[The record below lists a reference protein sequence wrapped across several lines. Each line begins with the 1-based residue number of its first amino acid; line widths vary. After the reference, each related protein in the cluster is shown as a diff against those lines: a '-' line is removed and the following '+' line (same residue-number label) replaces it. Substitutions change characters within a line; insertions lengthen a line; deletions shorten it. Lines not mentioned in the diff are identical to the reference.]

1 MEDESRAVCV
11 SMCLFVFVSVCFCI
25 YLLLSVYVFIATCVI
40 VRLHCVIREPGG
52 CEGGREQSRG
62 GEELNQGFAERA
74 RENVGKESRREIQIT
89 YCEPWSWARLSEFLV
104 FCRFICLLGLS
115 WRASSDWPLH

>member
-52 CEGGREQSRG
+52 CEGGREQSRE
-62 GEELNQGFAERA
+62 GEKLNQGFAERA
-74 RENVGKESRREIQIT
+74 LPTSAKNPDEKYKSRIASLGSG
-89 YCEPWSWARLSEFLV
+89 CACLS
-104 FCRFICLLGLS
+104 CLGAFGIL
-115 WRASSDWPLH
+115 

>member
-1 MEDESRAVCV
+1 M
-11 SMCLFVFVSVCFCI
+11 
-25 YLLLSVYVFIATCVI
+25 LLQGGW
-40 VRLHCVIREPGG
+40 LHCVIREPGG
-52 CEGGREQSRG
+52 CGGGRERSRG

-89 YCEPWSWARLSEFLV
+89 YCEPWCQVRLSDLELFYLV

-115 WRASSDWPLH
+115 WRASSDWALH

>member
-62 GEELNQGFAERA
+62 GEEHAFVCVCMFVYLLA
-74 RENVGKESRREIQIT
+74 
-89 YCEPWSWARLSEFLV
+89 LLV
-104 FCRFICLLGLS
+104 LL
-115 WRASSDWPLH
+115 